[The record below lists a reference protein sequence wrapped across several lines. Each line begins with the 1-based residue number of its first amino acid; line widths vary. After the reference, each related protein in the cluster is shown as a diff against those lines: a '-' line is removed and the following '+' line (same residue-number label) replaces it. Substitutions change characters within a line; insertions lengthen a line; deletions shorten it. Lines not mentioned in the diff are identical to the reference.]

1 MLSCAQRAGSG
12 APCGCGGHR
21 QGSWGFTLIELM
33 VTISLLGILSALAA
47 PSFSV
52 WLRNSQVRTVS
63 ETLQS
68 GIRLAQAEAIR
79 RNRRVVFALT
89 NAQPSPSAV
98 VTAAANGKNWAI
110 YTIPQPGETAEFI
123 QYGALG
129 ETGGSVGITGVASAC
144 FNSLGRLVA
153 NTSTETGTGA
163 ACTLPATPPLSY
175 NIEQASAVA
184 GTDRRLSVT
193 VALGGQVRMCDRDR
207 ALSSSPDGCS

>member
-1 MLSCAQRAGSG
+1 MLSCRHRAARCRG
-12 APCGCGGHR
+12 PR
-21 QGSWGFTLIELM
+21 GFTLVELM
-33 VTISLLGILSALAA
+33 VTLSLLGILSALAA

-52 WLRNSQVRTVS
+52 WLRNSQVRTVA

-98 VTAAANGKNWAI
+98 VTAEENGKNWAI

-129 ETGGSVGITGVASAC
+129 ATGGTVGITGEASAC
-144 FNSLGRLVA
+144 FNSLGRLVT
-153 NTSTETGTGA
+153 NSSTETGTGA
-163 ACTLPATPPLSY
+163 ACALPTSLLTY
-175 NIEQASAVA
+175 DIEQADAEL

-207 ALSSSPDGCS
+207 ARSTSPDGCS

>member
-1 MLSCAQRAGSG
+1 MLNSTRSATGLHSQ
-12 APCGCGGHR
+12 
-21 QGSWGFTLIELM
+21 WGFTLVELM
-33 VTISLLGILSALAA
+33 VTLSLLGILSALAA

-52 WLRNSQVRTVS
+52 WLRNSQVRTVA

-98 VTAAANGKNWAI
+98 VTAEENGKNWAI

-129 ETGGSVGITGVASAC
+129 ATGGTVGITGQASVC
-144 FNSLGRLVA
+144 FNSLGRPVT
-153 NTSTETGTGA
+153 NSSTETGTGG
-163 ACTLPATPPLSY
+163 ACALPTTPY
-175 NIEQASAVA
+175 DIEQADAEL

-207 ALSSSPDGCS
+207 ARSTSPDGCS